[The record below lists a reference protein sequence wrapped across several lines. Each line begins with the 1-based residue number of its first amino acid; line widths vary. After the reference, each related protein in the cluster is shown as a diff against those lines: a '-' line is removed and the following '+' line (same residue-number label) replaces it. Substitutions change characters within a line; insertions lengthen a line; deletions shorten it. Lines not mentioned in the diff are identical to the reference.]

1 MSRPARA
8 AGKAGRAR
16 GGQKVGAIRKRR
28 QRLGKKKTKDGS
40 PSATETF
47 GVWENRPLKPARVYR
62 TRGKFGSP
70 LPTYFA
76 RSALI

>member
-28 QRLGKKKTKDGS
+28 QRLGKKRTKDGS

-47 GVWENRPLKPARVYR
+47 SGLGEPPSKARKGLSHA
-62 TRGKFGSP
+62 RG
-70 LPTYFA
+70 
-76 RSALI
+76 I